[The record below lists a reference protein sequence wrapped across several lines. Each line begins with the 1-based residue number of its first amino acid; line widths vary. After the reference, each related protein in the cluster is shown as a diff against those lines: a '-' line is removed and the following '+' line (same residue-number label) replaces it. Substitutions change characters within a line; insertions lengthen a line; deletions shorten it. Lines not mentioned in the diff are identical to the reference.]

1 MTRRAATSKQPKKP
15 KSDPWA
21 YLMLLLRYRPR
32 SIAEARHRMSEQ
44 GYEHDVIEA
53 TIAQAIATDQLD
65 DAAFAKLWV
74 RDRMWHHPLSRS
86 AISQELRAKGIHQDL
101 IASTLHAEY
110 PAVREIELA
119 TELAEA
125 RIHRLCGL
133 GSETRRNRLVS
144 FLSRRG
150 FALGLVYQV
159 VKSVEKE
166 FDRAKN

>member
-1 MTRRAATSKQPKKP
+1 
-15 KSDPWA
+15 
-21 YLMLLLRYRPR
+21 MLLLRYRPR
-32 SIAEARHRMSEQ
+32 SIAEARQRMLEQ
-44 GYEHDVIEA
+44 GYENDIVET

-86 AISQELRAKGIHQDL
+86 AISEELRAKGIHQDL

-125 RIHRLCGL
+125 RIQRLRGL
-133 GSETRRNRLVS
+133 KPETRRNRLVS
-144 FLSRRG
+144 FLVRRG
-150 FALGLVYQV
+150 FARGLIYQV
-159 VKSVEKE
+159 VSSTEKE
-166 FDRAKN
+166 FDRAED